1 MFFILK
7 PMSPQDT
14 GREVVRKEN
23 PGIASV
29 RVVRLHIANTFYQCR
44 KENVKKKIFFTKRV

>member
-1 MFFILK
+1 
-7 PMSPQDT
+7 MSPQDT

-44 KENVKKKIFFTKRV
+44 KENVKKRFFFTKRV